1 MSHKVILDDIAVTV
15 EIAQRTPF
23 LRLRIGALTHVVT
36 EVHCPGAGEFEFI
49 VDGRICRGWRYASGD
64 EVSVRVDGR
73 TYALHLPRF
82 GEAEDVNGPS
92 KDEVRAE
99 MPGTL
104 VAVDCAEGQ
113 PVAAGEIIATIES
126 MKMQMGIPAPRDGV
140 VGTIHFARNASFD
153 RGAVLISLVPLGG
166 AART

>member
-1 MSHKVILDDIAVTV
+1 MSHKVILNDLAVTV
-15 EIAQRTPF
+15 GIAHRTPF
-23 LRLRIGALTHVVT
+23 LRLRIGEVTHVVT

-49 VDGRICRGWRYASGD
+49 VDGRICRGWRYASAD

-73 TYALHLPRF
+73 TYTLHLPRF
-82 GEAEDVNGPS
+82 GEAEDVAGPS
-92 KDEVRAE
+92 KDELRAE

-113 PVAAGEIIATIES
+113 PVAAGEIIVTIES

-140 VGTIHFARNASFD
+140 VGKIHFARNASFD
-153 RGAVLISLVPLGG
+153 RGAILVSLVPSAG
-166 AART
+166 AARP